1 MSIDPRFFQFVDGIR
16 VVDLA
21 NHLGASISGGKE
33 DQIITGV
40 APLDKVGKGEVTY
53 QSAGSLADRSP
64 RGGAIIITTAD
75 IAAQL
80 AENKK
85 FESEQTILIVDY
97 PRRSFAAAL
106 GMIVQAATPGS
117 DNTSIDRSAQIHP
130 NATVGPGVVI
140 GAGSVIEAGVV
151 LRPGVVIG
159 ANCHIGANSVLSHS
173 DIASHVTIGAGT
185 VIGECG
191 FGFEMTKD
199 GVIRLPHVGIVRIA
213 DGCGI
218 GNQCSIDRG
227 SIGDTLLGLSV
238 MIDNMCHIAHNV
250 QIGDRSIVAAQCGI
264 SGSVRVG
271 ADVQIGGQVGIAQH
285 VKIGDGAVLTAK
297 SGVTKDVAP
306 NTKIAGFPATE
317 ASQYWRECAA
327 LRRLSKSSL
336 VTRKNTEQ
344 KQKAIKNED

>member
-1 MSIDPRFFQFVDGIR
+1 MSVDPRFFHIVDGIR

-21 NHLGASISGGKE
+21 TYLGASISGGNA

-40 APLDKVGKGEVTY
+40 APLATARKGEVTY
-53 QSAGSLADRSP
+53 QSAGSLADHSP
-64 RGGAIIITTAD
+64 TGGAIIITTAD
-75 IAAQL
+75 IAVHL
-80 AENKK
+80 AENAQP
-85 FESEQTILIVDY
+85 ESEQTILIVDY

-106 GMIVQAATPGS
+106 DMIVQAATPGS
-117 DNTSIDRSAQIHP
+117 DNISIDRSAQIHP
-130 NATVGPGVVI
+130 NATVGAGVVI
-140 GAGSVIEAGVV
+140 GAGSIIEAGAV

-159 ANCHIGANSVLSHS
+159 ANCQIGANSVLSHC

-185 VIGECG
+185 VIGESG

-199 GVIRLPHVGIVRIA
+199 GVIRLPHIGIVRIA

-227 SIGDTLLGLSV
+227 SIGDTSLGLSV

-264 SGSVRVG
+264 SGSVRIG
-271 ADVQIGGQVGIAQH
+271 ADAQIGGQVGIAQH

-306 NTKIAGFPATE
+306 NTKIAGFPAIE

-336 VTRKNTEQ
+336 VIRKNTEQ
-344 KQKAIKNED
+344 K